1 MFAQRFVTLFV
12 KRKTTPYNKNVN
24 VTQNKQQSKT
34 QSLIQNDK
42 NIGDWYEV
50 SFR

>member
-12 KRKTTPYNKNVN
+12 KTTTPYKNVTQN
-24 VTQNKQQSKT
+24 VTQNKQTKT

>member
-12 KRKTTPYNKNVN
+12 KKMKTTTPYKNV
-24 VTQNKQQSKT
+24 VTQT
-34 QSLIQNDK
+34 QQNDK
-42 NIGDWYEV
+42 NINDKNMGDWYEV